1 MMLPSEHSNA
11 RFSVSKKSSPHFPS
25 GSVWSGVLSPRAYAH
40 LHAGWH
46 LYAAITCCGNNM
58 NHGGN
63 CQKTCKN
70 HQKSWWTAPFP
81 HIEHDS
87 AIFWCLWCVSQAFLR
102 SFVLRFWGTYAPQAG
117 YFALERKS
125 VHPRFHGSKVSIFII
140 LNHSSSNFLGVLPSY
155 NKSINY
161 YRLSSNYHLIIIID
175 GLSIWNSTAWF
186 PFSSF
191 SSRIHPCAQVQL
203 TMATSPESK
212 FVDRFRQA
220 SWVPQMVTYGID
232 WHCGA
237 PFLADF
243 LFFWGGMLLTFLGGD
258 NFYRCFSQHVAA
270 DGEKKV
276 LVAGY
281 SFLWRVSQ
289 QGRWLP
295 PFQNDTLVDIDSG
308 HDRIIHDDN
317 DTPKKDTLW

>member
-25 GSVWSGVLSPRAYAH
+25 GSVWSGALSPRAYAH

-58 NHGGN
+58 NHGIAKRPAKIMIGTLSAHWTWFCN
-63 CQKTCKN
+63 ILVSMMCFSGFSPQLCAPILRDLCSPGCPGLLCLGEKVCSSRV
-70 HQKSWWTAPFP
+70 SW
-81 HIEHDS
+81 
-87 AIFWCLWCVSQAFLR
+87 LQ
-102 SFVLRFWGTYAPQAG
+102 
-117 YFALERKS
+117 
-125 VHPRFHGSKVSIFII
+125 SIY
-140 LNHSSSNFLGVLPSY
+140 LHHSSSSNFLGVLPSY
-155 NKSINY
+155 NKSETY
-161 YRLSSNYHLIIIID
+161 YRLSSNCHLIIIIYY

-243 LFFWGGMLLTFLGGD
+243 LFFLGRDAPYVFGWWQFLQVV
-258 NFYRCFSQHVAA
+258 FFPTCC
-270 DGEKKV
+270 
-276 LVAGY
+276 
-281 SFLWRVSQ
+281 WR
-289 QGRWLP
+289 WW
-295 PFQNDTLVDIDSG
+295 
-308 HDRIIHDDN
+308 
-317 DTPKKDTLW
+317 KKDFGRRI